1 MICQTH
7 PHKDHTTGIKSL
19 IKKYSDKNTKI
30 IIPEGIEYVLDSLA
44 EEERA
49 IYNYMV
55 KIVKDNKTNY
65 GIYESANNNKMLDC
79 KTYKVSLQR
88 HNHKSQQKTEPTYT
102 KTSLFQEKGGVFFVA
117 RFGKGVV
124 LT

>member
-1 MICQTH
+1 MN
-7 PHKDHTTGIKSL
+7 
-19 IKKYSDKNTKI
+19 KNLKQ
-30 IIPEGIEYVLDSLA
+30 GLVLFFIS
-44 EEERA
+44 
-49 IYNYMV
+49 
-55 KIVKDNKTNY
+55 
-65 GIYESANNNKMLDC
+65 S
-79 KTYKVSLQR
+79 KVSLQR